1 MTLNKVNLFYLLL
14 LLFHAGHV
22 FEEVWGGFLTVGKI
36 GLGWFLAVNWFL
48 FAISLAVFYFILEKK
63 RGAYI
68 LGILY
73 GAFVTLNGIGHN
85 IVTVVTGRYFRFAV
99 GGFTG
104 IGLILTGLP
113 LVYYLNK
120 EYMESKSVAR

>member
-1 MTLNKVNLFYLLL
+1 VRLNKVNLFYLALL
-14 LLFHAGHV
+14 FFHAGHV
-22 FEEVWGGFLTVGKI
+22 FEEAWGGFRIVGKI
-36 GLGWFLAVNWFL
+36 GLGWFFAVNWFL
-48 FAISLAVFYFILEKK
+48 FSIPLVIFYFILEKR

-68 LGILY
+68 LGMLY
-73 GAFVTLNGIGHN
+73 GAFMIINGLGHN
-85 IVTVVTGRYFRFAV
+85 IVTIVTGRYFGFAA

-120 EYMESKSVAR
+120 EYRESRSVAR